1 MRYALTQNNSLPF
14 SSFGLFDDFI
24 NSKTLAPSMDLIQKD
39 SEYQLK
45 VDLPGFDE
53 KDVSIEFENDI
64 LTIKGKREEES
75 KEDGGAYVMR
85 ERRIGQ
91 FERSFRIRNVD
102 SEKIAAKYASGVLTV
117 TLPLREEVKAK
128 KIAISFN

>member
-1 MRYALTQNNSLPF
+1 MRYTLAQNNSLPF
-14 SSFGLFDDFI
+14 SGFGLFDEFM
-24 NSKTLAPSMDLIQKD
+24 NAKTLAPSMDLIQKD

-75 KEDGGAYVMR
+75 KDDSATYVMR
-85 ERRIGQ
+85 ERRVGQ

-102 SEKIAAKYASGVLTV
+102 SEKIAAKYTSGVLTIS
-117 TLPLREEVKAK
+117 LPLREEVKAK